1 MSKERIFEL
10 IRKEE
15 ALLFVGAG
23 MSLYAGY
30 PSGAGLAKIMYDN
43 LNSDLQKDI
52 EFTANLP
59 KLAEDIY
66 YLKGGNKNYL
76 IENLKKEF
84 QKEPTS
90 SETHQLLAKIP
101 QIKTIITTN
110 YDTLFE
116 TTNKNLEVIRKSA
129 DCATANPKKQCLF
142 KIHGDL
148 SDTTNIIL
156 TNSDYNNYFVKDSE
170 KSIYWN
176 TVKTKLVENH
186 IIFIGYALED
196 SNIMVIIEK
205 ILNELGDNRKEMF
218 FVAPSIAPA
227 KLKFLQQK
235 GIEYVQSTSEDLIKE
250 LDEDLKYNYL
260 PGLTKGIGSA
270 DTALNFAI
278 GNNIKLDLSKSKD
291 AYIINNVSSLE
302 GTAKTEVKFNIEG
315 EDEKTKK
322 IIDSLRGKDFEDI
335 RLSGDL
341 LKEYNHF
348 FNGIRINSQDDIK
361 SLYIKK
367 VPSLFGLFDIACEDG
382 FELDNY
388 NLEIFIANPNKNQA
402 KIKIKA
408 YDFDILITLDFAE
421 NSENHKIHIGIEPSK
436 SIKSV
441 KSGLNF
447 YNILSRITS
456 NQKFKMFQQSK
467 LIYNY
472 PGKIV
477 FDKEAFD
484 ANFLFDYF
492 SKLKKIENHFDVRFS
507 DISLD
512 EISEKRMKYIT
523 AYIDK
528 IILDEEFDG
537 MTFINKNKKEFDYL
551 TGDDNEDKALLI
563 SEKQKTIYNLHGIDF
578 TIGYFHKYI
587 TDAYIENLEDLRS
600 NKTKEF
606 SMKSKSNTIY
616 FQFTDSDTMI
626 TQQ

>member
-15 ALLFVGAG
+15 AVLFVGAG

-43 LNSDLQKDI
+43 LTSDLQKDI
-52 EFTANLP
+52 EFTANLS

-84 QKEPTS
+84 QKEPFS
-90 SETHQLLAKIP
+90 SETHQILAKIP

-291 AYIINNVSSLE
+291 AYIINNVSSL
-302 GTAKTEVKFNIEG
+302 GGIAKTEVKFNIEG

-322 IIDSLRGKDFEDI
+322 IIDSLKGKDFEDI

-341 LKEYNHF
+341 LKQYNHF
-348 FNGIRINSQDDIK
+348 FNGIRIKSQDDIK
-361 SLYIKK
+361 SLHIKK
-367 VPSLFGLFDIACEDG
+367 VPSLFGLFDIAFEDG

-388 NLEIFIANPNKNQA
+388 YLEIFVANPSKTES

-408 YDFDILITLDFAE
+408 NDFDILIDIDFSSNLD
-421 NSENHKIHIGIEPSK
+421 NYKVNIQIIPSK
-436 SIKSV
+436 IVTSV
-441 KSGLNF
+441 KNCFNF
-447 YNILSRITS
+447 YSILSRITS
-456 NQKFKMFQQSK
+456 NQKFKIFQQTK

-472 PGKIV
+472 KGKIY

-484 ANFLFDYF
+484 ATFLLDYF
-492 SKLKKIENHFDVRFS
+492 TKLKKIENHFDVRFS
-507 DISLD
+507 DINFD
-512 EISEKRMKYIT
+512 EISAKKLKYIM

-528 IILDEEFDG
+528 ITLDEEFNG
-537 MTFINKNKKEFDYL
+537 MTFINKNKKEFEYL
-551 TGDDNEDKALLI
+551 IEDEGKDKALII
-563 SEKQKTIYNLHGIDF
+563 SEKHKSIYNLHGIDF

-587 TDAYIENLEDLRS
+587 TDAYIENLQDLIS

-616 FQFTDSDTMI
+616 FQFTDNDTMI

>member
-15 ALLFVGAG
+15 ATFFVGAG

-30 PSGAGLAKIMYDN
+30 PSGAILAEILYNN
-43 LNSDLQKDI
+43 LTSDLQKQID
-52 EFTANLP
+52 FTSNLP

-76 IENLKKEF
+76 IEMLKKEF
-84 QKEPTS
+84 QKVPTS
-90 SETHQLLAKIP
+90 SETHQLLSKIP

-129 DCATANPKKQCLF
+129 DCATANAKKQWLF

-148 SDTTNIIL
+148 SDTSNIIL
-156 TNSDYNNYFVKDSE
+156 TNSDYNDYFVKDSE

-235 GIEYVQSTSEDLIKE
+235 GIEYIQATSEDLIKE

-260 PGLTKGIGSA
+260 PGLTKGIGTA

-278 GNNIKLDLSKSKD
+278 ENNIKLDLSKSKD

-402 KIKIKA
+402 KMKIKA
-408 YDFDILITLDFAE
+408 NDFDILITLDFAK

-441 KSGLNF
+441 KSALNF

-507 DISLD
+507 EISLD
-512 EISEKRMKYIT
+512 EISEK
-523 AYIDK
+523 
-528 IILDEEFDG
+528 
-537 MTFINKNKKEFDYL
+537 KN
-551 TGDDNEDKALLI
+551 
-563 SEKQKTIYNLHGIDF
+563 
-578 TIGYFHKYI
+578 
-587 TDAYIENLEDLRS
+587 
-600 NKTKEF
+600 
-606 SMKSKSNTIY
+606 
-616 FQFTDSDTMI
+616 
-626 TQQ
+626 